1 LAVLA
6 TELLTGAG
14 RKDPVIAVEILDHT
28 SIAGGYRVHG
38 GLVFHIEPFL
48 RFIGLPKA
56 SLSAGFGRP
65 HQAAREE

>member
-1 LAVLA
+1 MRKTRNA
-6 TELLTGAG
+6 LLG
-14 RKDPVIAVEILDHT
+14 ILTMMSDHT